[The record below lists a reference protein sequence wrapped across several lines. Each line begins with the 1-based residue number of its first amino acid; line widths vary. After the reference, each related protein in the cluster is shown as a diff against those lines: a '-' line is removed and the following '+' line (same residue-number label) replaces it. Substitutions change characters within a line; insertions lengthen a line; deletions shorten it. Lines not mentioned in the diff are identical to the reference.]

1 MVAGFFRVSPSS
13 KVTDMM
19 DYRRL
24 SIAAIGCAFFC
35 FGLGA
40 SQPQPQ
46 NEPWLEIAQ
55 ADQPHISVDSS
66 TEIAEVPASV
76 RQLVFHIPNG
86 GAGVSYGAVHTKV
99 NTESADVAMK
109 STSTTD
115 GMDLNVDLTGAGG
128 FPMQMGRN
136 SVELEYQDRYGRP
149 KYYNFVLDFSGATG
163 AKGAGS
169 GARTATGNNLAS
181 RGFEAIP
188 TKTPPEKRA
197 GKLFAVVI
205 GISHYIKTEGGGG
218 INDLQFADRDAQ
230 SMLDFL
236 KSPAG
241 GNLADSDSLLLLND
255 QATTE
260 QVRHAL
266 FTFLTKPQEQDTVVI
281 YIAGHGAPDPLDPRN
296 LYLLTAD
303 AKPDDMGGTAFPMW
317 QLQDVFERVLKAKRV
332 ITFADT
338 CHSYGFSGGRAGA
351 NQRRAN
357 NLVNQYLQR
366 YAAKGQRAVIT
377 ASDFS
382 ESSFEDA
389 KWGDGHGVFTYY
401 LVRGLKGE
409 ADRNHDGVVTA
420 GEIFAYLEESVRQAT
435 DGKQNPRAMVGISSG
450 LTVSN
455 VGRAAHAEFNIADTP
470 LVYLHHGAKIGA
482 AN

>member
-1 MVAGFFRVSPSS
+1 MI
-13 KVTDMM
+13 DC
-19 DYRRL
+19 RRL
-24 SIAAIGCAFFC
+24 LIAMVGCAFFC
-35 FGLGA
+35 FALGA
-40 SQPQPQ
+40 SQPVPA
-46 NEPWLEIAQ
+46 NEPWLEVPQ
-55 ADQPHISVDSS
+55 ASQPHIAVDSS
-66 TEIAEVPASV
+66 TEIAQAPGSV
-76 RQLVFHIPNG
+76 RQLVFHVPAG
-86 GAGVSYGAVHTKV
+86 GSGVSYGAVHTKV

-109 STSTTD
+109 SSSTAD

-128 FPMQMGRN
+128 FPMLAGRN

-149 KYYNFVLDFSGATG
+149 KYYNFLLDFQGNGAQ
-163 AKGAGS
+163 GS
-169 GARTATGNNLAS
+169 GIAGLKS
-181 RGFEAIP
+181 RGFETIP
-188 TKTPPEKRA
+188 TKTPPERRA

-205 GISHYIKTEGGGG
+205 GISHYIKGNGSGQGGSQ

-241 GNLADSDSLLLLND
+241 GNLADTDSLLLLND

-338 CHSYGFSGGRAGA
+338 CHSYGFSGGRAGS

-366 YAAKGQRAVIT
+366 YASKGQRAVIT

-389 KWGDGHGVFTYY
+389 KWGEGHGVFTYY

-409 ADRNHDGVVTA
+409 ADRNHDGIVTA

-435 DGKQNPRAMVGISSG
+435 DGKQNPRAMVGLSSG

-455 VGRAAHAEFNIADTP
+455 VGRAAHAGLDIEDTP
-470 LVYLHHGAKIGA
+470 LVYLHREDRIMASK
-482 AN
+482 